1 MSKQIVFKRA
11 TISWNDEARKLK
23 EEFSTL
29 TDKDLYFEQGRMGEM
44 ITRLQAKVGKSRH
57 ELYELITKL

>member
-1 MSKQIVFKRA
+1 MSKHIVFKKA
-11 TISWNDEARKLK
+11 TISWDDQSRKLK

-44 ITRLQAKVGKSRH
+44 ITRLQAKVSKSRH
-57 ELYELITKL
+57 ELYKLITKL

>member
-1 MSKQIVFKRA
+1 MSKNIIFKKA
-11 TISWNDEARKLK
+11 TLSWSDQSRKLK
-23 EEFSTL
+23 EEFSAL

-57 ELYELITKL
+57 ELYKLITKL